1 MWEAVL
7 PRIAGG
13 RWSVM
18 TLSAMGPRLAGT
30 VALVSTVLAG
40 ATIWLILTDPGTLT
54 SALAE
59 GSADRFLRS
68 LLDVIGSA
76 LGRLL
81 RWM

>member
-1 MWEAVL
+1 MAT
-7 PRIAGG
+7 
-13 RWSVM
+13 M
-18 TLSAMGPRLAGT
+18 SAARLAPTVAGS

-40 ATIWLILTDPGTLT
+40 ATIWLILTDPGTVT

-59 GSADRFLRS
+59 GSAERFLRG

-76 LGRLL
+76 IGRLL